1 MFLTK
6 KSILKIVALAAFVFL
21 VSCFCFGIMHWLEKM
36 DIYIPFLGDLG
47 LFTLVLCIFS
57 VMCGWEAEGEGDLIY
72 QGINLVRKE
81 LRPADY
87 INQYISVKNDDSLVI
102 AKPSMK
108 VLQQVLL
115 AYDLLD
121 DREMALA
128 TVEEMI
134 AVAGKRKKASV
145 SILKAALLYSHGR
158 VEEAEKLFEQIQKM
172 KLNMTTN
179 VAMDALLKG
188 DRAMATGDY
197 SVAEAYHQKTLERKF
212 PPLDNV
218 EKLVSHY
225 SLGEIYEKLQDDE
238 KAIMHYQYCVVNGGE
253 TAIRKNA
260 AKKLEQLKLLDT
272 SADIAQ

>member
-6 KSILKIVALAAFVFL
+6 KSILKIVALAAFIFL
-21 VSCFCFGIMHWLEKM
+21 VSCFCFCMMFLLEKM

-47 LFTLVLCIFS
+47 LFTFGLCIFS

-72 QGINLVRKE
+72 QGINLVHKE

-87 INQYISVKNDDSLVI
+87 ISQYISVKNDDNLII
-102 AKPSMK
+102 AKPSFK

-134 AVAGKRKKASV
+134 TIVGKRKKACAY
-145 SILKAALLYSHGR
+145 ILKAALLYSYGR
-158 VEEAEKLFEQIQKM
+158 VDKAEELFELVKKM
-172 KLNMTTN
+172 KLNAMSN
-179 VAMDALLKG
+179 VAMDVLLKG
-188 DRAMATGDY
+188 DRAMAIGDY
-197 SVAEAYHQKTLERKF
+197 KVAEAYHQKTLERKF
-212 PPLDNV
+212 PPADNV
-218 EKLVSHY
+218 EKLVSYY
-225 SLGEIYEKLQDDE
+225 SLGEIYEKLQENE

-260 AKKLEQLKLLDT
+260 AKKLEGLKKDQT
-272 SADIAQ
+272 AAIEE